1 MSKQEAR
8 LNSLLLAAFLTISLG
23 NVNFM
28 PFQIWSGK
36 EKEHSHLASWVRRL
50 SAGVG
55 VLHAEG
61 WASRNSFPPS
71 KPKDKHVFIF
81 GRACGVAF
89 VRVLAD
95 MKLICWATW
104 RYVQVLISNA
114 GEMLQ
119 RGPLEK
125 SWASCLRLLHVH
137 QVITVPGD
145 RFHYLHE
152 NAHQPQKHC
161 SEQMVLEDKMQKLP
175 CAEKLVTVHRLL
187 LQSALFAHI
196 SLDKCSCDH
205 GESFRICHCNI
216 LASSAPETAQTQ
228 PQP

>member
-28 PFQIWSGK
+28 PFQILSGN
-36 EKEHSHLASWVRRL
+36 EKEHSDLLRGSGDCPL
-50 SAGVG
+50 
-55 VLHAEG
+55 G
-61 WASRNSFPPS
+61 WGSSTQRGGRQETRSPPS
-71 KPKDKHVFIF
+71 KPKDEHVFIF
-81 GRACGVAF
+81 GRVCGVAF

-145 RFHYLHE
+145 RFHYLLE

-161 SEQMVLEDKMQKLP
+161 SEHRVLEDKMQKLP

-187 LQSALFAHI
+187 LQSALFAHL